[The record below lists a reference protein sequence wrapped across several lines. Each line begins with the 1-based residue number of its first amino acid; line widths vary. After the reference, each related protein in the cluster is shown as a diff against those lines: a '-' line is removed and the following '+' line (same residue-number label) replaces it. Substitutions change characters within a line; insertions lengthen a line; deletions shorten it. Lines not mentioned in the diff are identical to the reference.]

1 MLGEIVQKGE
11 QQNDM
16 FGSTAEGEKSARL
29 MAALDSM
36 NRKMGKGALRSASQ
50 EHQAPWAMKQGH
62 KSPAD
67 TSDLASIIRAK

>member
-1 MLGEIVQKGE
+1 
-11 QQNDM
+11 
-16 FGSTAEGEKSARL
+16 

-50 EHQAPWAMKQGH
+50 GHQAPWAMKQGH